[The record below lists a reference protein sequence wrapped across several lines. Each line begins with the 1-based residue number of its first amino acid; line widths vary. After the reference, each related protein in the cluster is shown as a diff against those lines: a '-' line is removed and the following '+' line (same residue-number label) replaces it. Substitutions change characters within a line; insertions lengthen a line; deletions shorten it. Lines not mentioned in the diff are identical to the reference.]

1 MVLKE
6 NQMKYTK
13 FIARTITVAAATS
26 ALAASVASCGALN
39 EGGDEKGAKNEPS
52 ASSSAPEPEESPS
65 ATPASPSAS
74 NGGESP
80 GANDPGAATPDAQQ
94 PPVAPGGNQTP
105 AAPGGNQSQPGPGG
119 TGGIDSFE
127 DIPES
132 AKAKLDPTPLTQEEM
147 QRGLQL
153 PQEMMTKMVAGDAAG
168 VCDMMVLSKD
178 GTLVRFDVPE
188 LREQCAAQL
197 QTGIDSS
204 SMKSMTPEQV
214 KEASDPKHFELH
226 DNGDGT
232 ATFERDG
239 KSSETKLAR
248 LDDGSLRL
256 MVDNL

>member
-1 MVLKE
+1 MRVT
-6 NQMKYTK
+6 NRISRI
-13 FIARTITVAAATS
+13 IAVTVATS
-26 ALAASVASCGALN
+26 ALAASVASCGAVKES
-39 EGGDEKGAKNEPS
+39 EGAKGADESSPS
-52 ASSSAPEPEESPS
+52 ASSSSPASEESPS
-65 ATPASPSAS
+65 GDPNSASPSSEGDNTDESSSGTTTPGQNQSPASPGSS
-74 NGGESP
+74 DSP
-80 GANDPGAATPDAQQ
+80 GSATSPG
-94 PPVAPGGNQTP
+94 VGEAPGG
-105 AAPGGNQSQPGPGG
+105 ADAGNFDP
-119 TGGIDSFE
+119 FRN
-127 DIPES
+127 IPES

-168 VCDMMVLSKD
+168 VCDMMVMSKD

-188 LREQCAAQL
+188 FRDQCAAAL

-204 SMKSMTPEQV
+204 AMKSMTPEQV
-214 KEASDPKHFELH
+214 KEASDPKHFKLH

-256 MVDNL
+256 MVDNF

>member
-1 MVLKE
+1 
-6 NQMKYTK
+6 MKSTK
-13 FIARTITVAAATS
+13 LIARTITVAVATS

-39 EGGDEKGAKNEPS
+39 EGGDEKGASEPS
-52 ASSSAPEPEESPS
+52 ASSSAPGPEESPS
-65 ATPASPSAS
+65 ATPATPSRS
-74 NGGESP
+74 NESENP

-105 AAPGGNQSQPGPGG
+105 AVPGGEQTQPNPAGV
-119 TGGIDSFE
+119 GGIDSFE

-132 AKAKLDPTPLTQEEM
+132 AKATLDPTPLTQEEM

-188 LREQCAAQL
+188 FRDQCAAAL

-204 SMKSMTPEQV
+204 AMKSMTPEQV
-214 KEASDPKHFELH
+214 KEATDPKHFELH

-232 ATFERDG
+232 ATFARDG
-239 KSSETKLAR
+239 KPGETKLAR

-256 MVDNL
+256 MVDNF

>member
-1 MVLKE
+1 MRVA
-6 NQMKYTK
+6 NR
-13 FIARTITVAAATS
+13 ISRTIAVAVATS

-39 EGGDEKGAKNEPS
+39 EEGREEKGASEPS
-52 ASSSAPEPEESPS
+52 ASSSAPGHDESPS
-65 ATPASPSAS
+65 ATPASPSVS
-74 NGGESP
+74 NGGENP

-105 AAPGGNQSQPGPGG
+105 AAPGGNQSQPSPGG

-188 LREQCAAQL
+188 LLEQCAAQL

-232 ATFERDG
+232 ATFARDG
-239 KSSETKLAR
+239 KPSPTKLAR

-256 MVDNL
+256 LVDNF

>member
-1 MVLKE
+1 
-6 NQMKYTK
+6 MKTTK
-13 FIARTITVAAATS
+13 RYVRAFTVAIAAGV
-26 ALAASVASCGALN
+26 LAASAASCGAVK
-39 EGGDEKGAKNEPS
+39 ESEGAKGTDESSPS
-52 ASSSAPEPEESPS
+52 ASSSSPASEESPS
-65 ATPASPSAS
+65 GDPNSASPSSEGDNTDESSPGTTTPGQNQSPASPGSS
-74 NGGESP
+74 DSP
-80 GANDPGAATPDAQQ
+80 GPPGSATY
-94 PPVAPGGNQTP
+94 PGGG
-105 AAPGGNQSQPGPGG
+105 AAPGGAEAGNFDP
-119 TGGIDSFE
+119 FRN
-127 DIPES
+127 IPES

-153 PQEMMTKMVAGDAAG
+153 PQEMMTKMLAGDAAG
-168 VCDMMVLSKD
+168 ICDMIVMSRD

-188 LREQCAAQL
+188 FRDQCAAEL

-204 SMKSMTPEQV
+204 AMKSMTPEQV
-214 KEASDPKHFELH
+214 KEATDPKHFKLL